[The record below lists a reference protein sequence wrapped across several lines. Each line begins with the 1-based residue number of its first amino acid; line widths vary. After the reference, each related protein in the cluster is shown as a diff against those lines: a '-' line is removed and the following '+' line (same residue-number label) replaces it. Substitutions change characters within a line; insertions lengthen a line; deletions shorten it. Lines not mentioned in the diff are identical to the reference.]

1 MRDIWDKVGPPL
13 GTTGLF
19 YLVTGRE
26 ITWMTVIAFLA
37 GTATWHILAPLVTVI
52 YKNIRRQPYIPEGEK
67 SNEQRS

>member
-13 GTTGLF
+13 AGAGL
-19 YLVTGRE
+19 YHLVVGKP
-26 ITWMTVIAFLA
+26 ITWITVLGIIL
-37 GTATWHILAPLVTVI
+37 GTITWQFLAPLIKVI